1 MQRAASA
8 RRSARCGDLHREAEG
23 GSLNDHN
30 ARVRAAAA
38 GLDVAA
44 LMDEAVL
51 DLLGETPRFRLLT
64 VADLYALP
72 DPTWLIKDWLP
83 AGALATLFGAWGSGK
98 SFLALDWA
106 LSVAT
111 GVAWLGCPATPG
123 TVLYV
128 AAEAGLGLKP
138 RVASWMTAHRVA
150 EPDAVPIR
158 FLREPVTLS
167 APEDTTALLA
177 AIEAAVLPSVPRFV
191 VLDTLARMSTGLDEN
206 KQADMGQL
214 IHHQP
219 YSDMRMRGSSVLPA
233 AMDTILA
240 LTKDGSALTLSV
252 TKQKDAEPT
261 VPRFLKLTPLD
272 GSLIVDG
279 DPSRAQSLWDRIRLH
294 LTANPGASFTAL
306 HRAVAGHEDSLR
318 QELTAREQVGD
329 VRVARGRPGQ
339 ASHYTL
345 APGMAD
351 AF

>member
-1 MQRAASA
+1 MS
-8 RRSARCGDLHREAEG
+8 D
-23 GSLNDHN
+23 NN
-30 ARVRAAAA
+30 ARARAAAA

-44 LMDEAVL
+44 LTDEAVL

-214 IHHQP
+214 IAGADYLRLKLGATVLFVHHQP